1 MTTEYYSSYAYKHVA
16 TCRMAGGRFEDSGT
30 VPRPAMGDAM
40 YRDGWDNDPDY
51 EAGDSGTE
59 SYMR

>member
-1 MTTEYYSSYAYKHVA
+1 MV
-16 TCRMAGGRFEDSGT
+16 GGRYEDFGV
-30 VPRPAMGDAM
+30 VPRPSWGDPL
-40 YRDGWDNDPDY
+40 YREGWDNDPDY